1 MGAKGDWRAER
12 WEFSHR
18 EKAVAG
24 VWQGG
29 FSLLIPSLPSA
40 AGEVQH
46 LGPRQGALRQRRPV
60 HCRRPPLRAG
70 GTQWVRRGGEGRG
83 RAGAETGA
91 AAAWSSTLSSPSKG
105 KTTLLKHIANRALS
119 IPPNI
124 DVLLCEQG
132 EAVVGKGLG
141 ENRGQGLVG

>member
-1 MGAKGDWRAER
+1 M
-12 WEFSHR
+12 
-18 EKAVAG
+18 
-24 VWQGG
+24 
-29 FSLLIPSLPSA
+29 
-40 AGEVQH
+40 
-46 LGPRQGALRQRRPV
+46 
-60 HCRRPPLRAG
+60 
-70 GTQWVRRGGEGRG
+70 RRGGEGRG